1 MEQVITAVYENGV
14 LRPLKPLNLPEHKT
28 VNIQIL
34 PDQVIEQFEAAL
46 QLLAEEG
53 VVSLPDSTAIQPMST
68 EERLKL
74 TQYLAKVGNVSLS
87 EKVIAERNELPW

>member
-1 MEQVITAVYENGV
+1 MEQIITAVYENGV
-14 LRPLKPLNLPEHKT
+14 LRPLKPLKLPEHKT

-46 QLLAEEG
+46 QLLVEEG
-53 VVSLPDSTAIQPMST
+53 AVSLPGSTASEPVST

-74 TQYLAKVGNVSLS
+74 TQDLAKMGNVSLS
-87 EKVIAERNELPW
+87 EKVNAERNELL